1 MLQATDVHN
10 AKIVIQLNEE
20 NEGGSPSPKGEGEHI
35 NSYNDAAQNMQDQS
49 NATNFTKVAA
59 AAHEN
64 GHDFNR
70 NKNSTTPNTLTPK
83 MS

>member
-35 NSYNDAAQNMQDQS
+35 NSYNDAA
-49 NATNFTKVAA
+49 
-59 AAHEN
+59 
-64 GHDFNR
+64 
-70 NKNSTTPNTLTPK
+70 
-83 MS
+83 